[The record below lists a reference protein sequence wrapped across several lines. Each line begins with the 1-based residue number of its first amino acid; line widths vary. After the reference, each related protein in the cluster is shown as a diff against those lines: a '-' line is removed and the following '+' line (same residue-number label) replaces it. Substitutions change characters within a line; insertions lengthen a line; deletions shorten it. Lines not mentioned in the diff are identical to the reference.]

1 MKAIHLQ
8 TAALAAAALLAVA
21 LLLWFSAGSSRMPIL
36 PVDDARPLAFP
47 EPGTPLVLRWV
58 PADGAVR
65 YEVEIIE
72 AATGLPAL
80 IGRTTE
86 TYWSPGE
93 AAELLDREKEWFWRV
108 TPLPAASNPAN
119 HGD

>member
-8 TAALAAAALLAVA
+8 AAALTAAAILAVA
-21 LLLWFSAGSSRMPIL
+21 GLLWLSAGSSRMPIL
-36 PVDDARPLAFP
+36 PLDDARPLELP
-47 EPGTPLVLRWV
+47 EPGTPLVLHWV
-58 PADGAVR
+58 PEDGAVR

-86 TYWSPGE
+86 THWSPGE

-108 TPLPAASNPAN
+108 TPLPAASSSAD